1 MTEDIE
7 QLKQDNSEIGS
18 AEGNM
23 RSTKMGN
30 KKIGKL
36 IAEMSIPAILSMLVQ
51 SLYNVVDSIFV
62 ANITTTSAVYAG
74 TSLGDDS
81 FLAVSV
87 VYPIML
93 IVNAV
98 GVGIGVGANAYIS
111 RKLGEGNK
119 EKASQAARTAIFMA
133 IVGWLVI
140 AISSFFLCRPFVEIF
155 VNSSNATDV
164 DYVVDAAVQYINIY
178 MVFCI
183 GFFMEFVG
191 NRILQATGNMKV
203 PMTCQLL
210 GAVTNIALDTLFILV
225 FGWGVLGAVLA
236 TIIGQWVAGA
246 YVMTVIF
253 TKKQDVEVTFKGFK
267 VRKEYISNIVKV
279 GVPAFF
285 INGAVSLVTILLN
298 NLLKDGNGVWILAA
312 YLKIQTFV
320 FMPMYGLMQG
330 VMPILGYNYGANNR
344 KRYSQALKISAI
356 TLACMMS
363 IGLILFQ
370 AMPELIMRI
379 LTSNE
384 VLLAE
389 GAVAFR
395 AISLSFYFAAVCV
408 LIINTLQ
415 STNCGIMSLCVS
427 LTRQLIFLLPLAYL
441 FYYLGGLDMV
451 WYAYVSAEALSVLIF
466 LPLAIRQVNKRFE
479 HKQKQYD
486 LGLVKVKQ

>member
-1 MTEDIE
+1 MEN
-7 QLKQDNSEIGS
+7 QDNIQAEEIGS
-18 AEGNM
+18 QQSM
-23 RSTKMGN
+23 RSAKMGN
-30 KKIGKL
+30 KKMGKL

-62 ANITTTSAVYAG
+62 ANITTTNALYMG

-87 VYPIML
+87 VYPLML

-98 GVGIGVGANAYIS
+98 GIGVGIGANAYIS

-119 EKASQAARTAIFMA
+119 YNASQAARTAILMA
-133 IVGWLVI
+133 VCGWLVI
-140 AISSFFLCRPFVEIF
+140 AGISLFACRPFVEIF

-164 DYVVDAAVQYINIY
+164 QYVVDAATQYITIY
-178 MVFCI
+178 MICCI

-210 GAVTNIALDTLFILV
+210 GAVTNIVLDALFILV

-236 TIIGQWVAGA
+236 TVIGQWVAGIF
-246 YVMTVIF
+246 VMTVIF
-253 TKKQDVEVTFKGFK
+253 TRKQDVDVSFKGYKFK
-267 VRKEYISNIVKV
+267 KDYVSNILKV
-279 GVPAFF
+279 GIPAFF

-344 KRYSQALKISAI
+344 KRYNQALKISI
-356 TLACMMS
+356 IVLAS
-363 IGLILFQ
+363 IMTAGLVLFQ
-370 AMPELIMRI
+370 TIPELIMSI
-379 LTSNE
+379 LTDNT

-415 STNCGIMSLCVS
+415 STNGGVMSLLVS
-427 LTRQLIFLLPLAYL
+427 LTRQLIFLLPLAYMY
-441 FYYLGGLDMV
+441 YYLGGLDMV
-451 WYAYVSAEALSVLIF
+451 WYAYVTAEALSVAIF
-466 LPLAIRQVNKRFE
+466 LPLAIRHVNKKFTY
-479 HKQKQYD
+479 KQQQYD
-486 LGLVKVKQ
+486 LGLVEVKQQ